1 MKKLAVFCIVVVA
14 LILSSFLVQKQS
26 VLDFDSVK
34 AVSFV
39 TDCESATKFNL
50 DFVQNGSDAIAQVD
64 VKQASELY
72 QKIQPKCIVLSLDEK
87 DLSKLTNFLN
97 LKHFH
102 QQNLGDMEI
111 IYGYT
116 DKFGDFT
123 FVDNKKINV
132 QIAVRQ
138 GDVVAGFPLIMT
150 GF

>member
-14 LILSSFLVQKQS
+14 LILPDFLVQKQS

-97 LKHFH
+97 LKHFY
-102 QQNLGDMEI
+102 QQNLDDMEI

-116 DKFGDFT
+116 DKFEDFT